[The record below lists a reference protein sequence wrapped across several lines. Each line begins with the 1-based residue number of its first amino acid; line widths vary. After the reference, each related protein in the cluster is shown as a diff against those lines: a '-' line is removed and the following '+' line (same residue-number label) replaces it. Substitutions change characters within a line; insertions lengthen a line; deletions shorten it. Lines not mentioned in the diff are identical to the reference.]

1 MKNELIKISIRN
13 LVEFVLRKGSIDS
26 RMKASVR
33 ALEGIKGH
41 KKIQSSYSEE
51 DRSEVNLKEDI
62 DFEEFTLRV
71 EGRAD
76 GILEENERI
85 IIDEIKTTT
94 KNVMD
99 IDYDFNELHWA
110 QAKVYAYIYS
120 KEKNLDSIIVQ
131 LTYYNIEDFG
141 TKFLRKVYS
150 FNELKEFFYDLIEKY
165 KEWILLEKKWIDFRN
180 DSIDSFNF
188 PFESYRKGQRE
199 LAVRVYKSI
208 TEGKKCFA
216 EAPTGTGKT
225 MSTLF
230 PAVKALGVR
239 KTDKIFYITAK
250 TTTRE
255 IANNSLRIMREKGLN
270 IRSINITAKE
280 KCCKMEEKK
289 CVPEYCPYANGYFD
303 RVNIALKEALNNKED
318 YDLEYI
324 NKLSYEYNIC
334 PFEFSLELSNFCDV
348 VICDYNYIFDPQ
360 ASLKG
365 ILEGKAKGYTILI
378 DEAHNL
384 LDRGRSM
391 YSSKIFKDD
400 FLKLKREFKS
410 KDRGIYN
417 SLDKVNKYLIE
428 KRKVLENLE
437 TKSLVEKEEPSD
449 LYGILRG
456 FLEKVDIYESKSN
469 EENSNLL
476 ELYFNVYEF
485 LNICGYYGEEFIS
498 LYKLDGNNLEL
509 SINCLDPSRILK
521 SIMNKFKSVIIF
533 SATLIPMD
541 YFKELYG
548 EKEGDYS
555 VNLTSPFD
563 YKNKLTIVGRDV
575 STTYSNRKK
584 TLPKIVNYIIECAKS
599 KKGNYLVFFP
609 SYEYMW
615 MVHEEI
621 KKREFD
627 FSLVAQG
634 NHMNEEEKEE
644 FLSLFKEGGEKTHLG
659 LAVLG
664 GHFSEG
670 IDLTLDKL
678 IGVIIIGVGMPK
690 ICLERESIKEY
701 YNSIGKN
708 GFDYAYVYPGI
719 IKVLQA
725 AGRCI
730 RTENDKGVVLLLDDR
745 YFTNKYKNLL
755 PKEWFFNIL
764 VESEE
769 RIKNTCRNFW
779 NEVY

>member
-13 LVEFVLRKGSIDS
+13 LVEFVLRRGSIDS
-26 RMKASVR
+26 RIKASVR

-41 KKIQSSYSEE
+41 KKIQSSYSEK
-51 DRSEVNLKEDI
+51 DRAEVTLKEDI
-62 DFEEFTLRV
+62 DFEDFTLRV

-76 GILEENERI
+76 GILEENEKI

-131 LTYYNIEDFG
+131 LTYYNVEDFG
-141 TKFLRKVYS
+141 TKFLRKEYS
-150 FNELKEFFYDLIEKY
+150 FNELREFFYDLIEKY
-165 KEWILLEKKWIDFRN
+165 KEWILLEKICIDFRN
-180 DSIDSFNF
+180 DSIENFNF

-199 LAVRVYKSI
+199 LAIRVYKAI

-216 EAPTGTGKT
+216 EAPTGIGKT

-230 PAVKALGVR
+230 PAVKALGT
-239 KTDKIFYITAK
+239 KETQKIFYITAK

-255 IANNSLRIMREKGLN
+255 IANNTLRIMREKGLN
-270 IRSINITAKE
+270 LRSVNITAKE

-289 CVPEYCPYANGYFD
+289 CIPEYCPYANGYFD
-303 RVNIALKEALNNKED
+303 RVNIALKEALRHKEE

-324 NKLSYEYNIC
+324 NKLSEEYNIC

-365 ILEGKAKGYTILI
+365 ILEGKAKDYTILI

-410 KDRGIYN
+410 KDKGIYN
-417 SLDKVNKYLIE
+417 SLDRANKYLIE

-456 FLEKVDIYESKSN
+456 FLEKVDIYESKSS

-485 LNICGYYGEEFIS
+485 LNICG
-498 LYKLDGNNLEL
+498 
-509 SINCLDPSRILK
+509 
-521 SIMNKFKSVIIF
+521 
-533 SATLIPMD
+533 
-541 YFKELYG
+541 
-548 EKEGDYS
+548 
-555 VNLTSPFD
+555 
-563 YKNKLTIVGRDV
+563 
-575 STTYSNRKK
+575 
-584 TLPKIVNYIIECAKS
+584 
-599 KKGNYLVFFP
+599 
-609 SYEYMW
+609 
-615 MVHEEI
+615 
-621 KKREFD
+621 
-627 FSLVAQG
+627 
-634 NHMNEEEKEE
+634 
-644 FLSLFKEGGEKTHLG
+644 
-659 LAVLG
+659 
-664 GHFSEG
+664 
-670 IDLTLDKL
+670 
-678 IGVIIIGVGMPK
+678 
-690 ICLERESIKEY
+690 
-701 YNSIGKN
+701 
-708 GFDYAYVYPGI
+708 
-719 IKVLQA
+719 
-725 AGRCI
+725 
-730 RTENDKGVVLLLDDR
+730 
-745 YFTNKYKNLL
+745 
-755 PKEWFFNIL
+755 
-764 VESEE
+764 
-769 RIKNTCRNFW
+769 
-779 NEVY
+779 

>member
-1 MKNELIKISIRN
+1 MKDELIKISIRN
-13 LVEFVLRKGSIDS
+13 LVEFVLRRGSIDS
-26 RMKASVR
+26 RIKASVR

-41 KKIQSSYSEE
+41 KKIQSSYSEK
-51 DRSEVNLKEDI
+51 DRAEVTLKEDI
-62 DFEEFTLRV
+62 DFEDFTLRV

-76 GILEENERI
+76 GILEENEKI

-120 KEKNLDSIIVQ
+120 KEKDLESIIVQ
-131 LTYYNIEDFG
+131 LTYYNVEDFG
-141 TKFLRKVYS
+141 TKFLRQEYS

-180 DSIDSFNF
+180 DSIENFNF
-188 PFESYRKGQRE
+188 PFEVYRKGQRE
-199 LAVRVYKSI
+199 LAMRVYKAI
-208 TEGKKCFA
+208 AEGKKCFA

-230 PAVKALGVR
+230 PAVKALGA
-239 KTDKIFYITAK
+239 KETNKIFYITAK

-255 IANNSLRIMREKGLN
+255 IANNTLRIMREKGLSL
-270 IRSINITAKE
+270 RSVNITAKE

-289 CVPEYCPYANGYFD
+289 CIPEYCPYANGYFD
-303 RVNIALKEALNNKED
+303 RVNIALKEALKHKEE

-324 NKLSYEYNIC
+324 NKLSEEYNIC

-365 ILEGKAKGYTILI
+365 LLEGKAKDYTILI

-410 KDRGIYN
+410 KDKGIYN
-417 SLDKVNKYLIE
+417 SLDRANKYLIE

-449 LYGILRG
+449 LYGILRS
-456 FLEKVDIYESKSN
+456 FLEKVDIYESKSS
-469 EENSNLL
+469 EENSSLL

-485 LNICGYYGEEFIS
+485 LNICGYYGEDFTT

-521 SIMNKFKSVIIF
+521 SIMNRFKSVIIF
-533 SATLIPMD
+533 SATLLPME

-548 EKEGDYS
+548 AQEGDYS

-563 YKNKLTIVGRDV
+563 YKNKLTVVGKDV
-575 STTYSNRKK
+575 STTYSNRKR

-599 KKGNYLVFFP
+599 KRGNYLVFFP

-621 KKREFD
+621 KKREVD

-634 NHMNEEEKEE
+634 EHMKEEEKEE
-644 FLSLFKEGGEKTHLG
+644 FLALFKEGGEKTHLG

-730 RTENDKGVVLLLDDR
+730 RTERDKGVVLLLDDR
-745 YFTNKYKNLL
+745 YFTNKYKSLL
-755 PKEWFFNIL
+755 PREWFLNIL
-764 VESEE
+764 VESEKG
-769 RIKNTCRNFW
+769 IKKTCEHFW
-779 NEVY
+779 KDA

>member
-13 LVEFVLRKGSIDS
+13 LVEFVLRRGSIDS
-26 RMKASVR
+26 RIKASVR

-41 KKIQSSYSEE
+41 KKIQSSYSEK
-51 DRSEVNLKEDI
+51 DRAEVTLKEDI
-62 DFEEFTLRV
+62 DFEDFTLRV

-76 GILEENERI
+76 GILEENKKI

-120 KEKNLDSIIVQ
+120 KEKDLDSIIVQ
-131 LTYYNIEDFG
+131 LTYYNVEDFG
-141 TKFLRKVYS
+141 TKFLRKEYS
-150 FNELKEFFYDLIEKY
+150 FNELREFFYDLIEKY
-165 KEWILLEKKWIDFRN
+165 KEWILLEKIWIDFRN
-180 DSIDSFNF
+180 DSIESFNF

-199 LAVRVYKSI
+199 LAIRVYKSI

-216 EAPTGTGKT
+216 EAPTGIGKT

-230 PAVKALGVR
+230 PAVKALGT
-239 KTDKIFYITAK
+239 KETQKIFYITAK

-255 IANNSLRIMREKGLN
+255 IANNTLRIMREKGLN
-270 IRSINITAKE
+270 LRSVNITAKE

-289 CVPEYCPYANGYFD
+289 CIPEYCPYANGYFD
-303 RVNIALKEALNNKED
+303 RVNIVLKEALRHKEE

-324 NKLSYEYNIC
+324 NKLSEEYNIC

-365 ILEGKAKGYTILI
+365 ILEGKAKDYTILI

-410 KDRGIYN
+410 KDKGIYN
-417 SLDKVNKYLIE
+417 SLDRANKYLIE

-456 FLEKVDIYESKSN
+456 FLEKVDIYESKSS

-476 ELYFNVYEF
+476 ELYFKVYEF
-485 LNICGYYGEEFIS
+485 LNICGYYGEDFTT
-498 LYKLDGNNLEL
+498 LYKSDGNNLEL
-509 SINCLDPSRILK
+509 LINCLDPSRILK
-521 SIMNKFKSVIIF
+521 SIMNRFKSVIIF
-533 SATLIPMD
+533 SATLLPME

-548 EKEGDYS
+548 AQEGDYS

-563 YKNKLTIVGRDV
+563 YKNKLTIVGKDV
-575 STTYSNRKK
+575 STTYSNRKR
-584 TLPKIVNYIIECAKS
+584 TLPKIVNYIIECVKS
-599 KKGNYLVFFP
+599 KRGNYLVFFP

-621 KKREFD
+621 KKREVD

-634 NHMNEEEKEE
+634 DHMKEEEKEE

-730 RTENDKGVVLLLDDR
+730 RTEKDKGVVLLLDDR
-745 YFTNKYKNLL
+745 YFTNKYKSLL
-755 PKEWFFNIL
+755 PREWFFNIL

-769 RIKNTCRNFW
+769 GIKNTCENFW
-779 NEVY
+779 KEV

>member
-13 LVEFVLRKGSIDS
+13 LVEFVLRRGSIDS
-26 RMKASVR
+26 RIKASVR

-41 KKIQSSYSEE
+41 KKIQSSYSEK
-51 DRSEVNLKEDI
+51 DRAEVTLKEDI
-62 DFEEFTLRV
+62 DFEDFTLRV

-76 GILEENERI
+76 GILEENEKT

-131 LTYYNIEDFG
+131 LTYYNVEDFG
-141 TKFLRKVYS
+141 TKFLRKEYS
-150 FNELKEFFYDLIEKY
+150 FDELREFFYDLIEKY

-180 DSIDSFNF
+180 DSIESFNF
-188 PFESYRKGQRE
+188 PFKSYRKGQRE
-199 LAVRVYKSI
+199 LAIRVYKAI
-208 TEGKKCFA
+208 TDGKKCFA
-216 EAPTGTGKT
+216 EAPTGIGKT

-230 PAVKALGVR
+230 PAVKALGA
-239 KTDKIFYITAK
+239 KETQKIFYITAK

-255 IANNSLRIMREKGLN
+255 IANNTLRIMREKGLN
-270 IRSINITAKE
+270 LRSVNITAKE

-289 CVPEYCPYANGYFD
+289 CIPEYCPYANGYFD
-303 RVNIALKEALNNKED
+303 RVNIALKEALRHKEE

-324 NKLSYEYNIC
+324 NKLSEEYNIC

-365 ILEGKAKGYTILI
+365 ILEGKAKDYTILI

-410 KDRGIYN
+410 KDKGIYN
-417 SLDKVNKYLIE
+417 SLDRANKYLIE

-456 FLEKVDIYESKSN
+456 FLEKVDIYESKSS

-485 LNICGYYGEEFIS
+485 LNICGYYGEDFTT

-509 SINCLDPSRILK
+509 LINCLDPSRILK
-521 SIMNKFKSVIIF
+521 SIMNRFKSVIIF
-533 SATLIPMD
+533 SATLLPME

-548 EKEGDYS
+548 AQEGDYS

-563 YKNKLTIVGRDV
+563 YKNKLTIVGKDV
-575 STTYSNRKK
+575 STTYSNRKR
-584 TLPKIVNYIIECAKS
+584 TLPKIVNYIIECVKS
-599 KKGNYLVFFP
+599 KRGNYLVFFP

-621 KKREFD
+621 KKE
-627 FSLVAQG
+627 
-634 NHMNEEEKEE
+634 
-644 FLSLFKEGGEKTHLG
+644 
-659 LAVLG
+659 
-664 GHFSEG
+664 
-670 IDLTLDKL
+670 KL
-678 IGVIIIGVGMPK
+678 I
-690 ICLERESIKEY
+690 
-701 YNSIGKN
+701 
-708 GFDYAYVYPGI
+708 
-719 IKVLQA
+719 
-725 AGRCI
+725 
-730 RTENDKGVVLLLDDR
+730 
-745 YFTNKYKNLL
+745 
-755 PKEWFFNIL
+755 L
-764 VESEE
+764 V
-769 RIKNTCRNFW
+769 
-779 NEVY
+779 

>member
-13 LVEFVLRKGSIDS
+13 LVEFVLRRGSIDS
-26 RMKASVR
+26 RIKASVR

-41 KKIQSSYSEE
+41 KKIQSSYSEK
-51 DRSEVNLKEDI
+51 DRAEVTLKEDI
-62 DFEEFTLRV
+62 DFEDFTLRV

-76 GILEENERI
+76 GILEENKKI

-131 LTYYNIEDFG
+131 LTYYNVEDFG
-141 TKFLRKVYS
+141 TKFLRKEYS
-150 FNELKEFFYDLIEKY
+150 FHELREFFYDLIEKY

-180 DSIDSFNF
+180 DSIESFNF
-188 PFESYRKGQRE
+188 PFKSYRKGQRE
-199 LAVRVYKSI
+199 LAIRVYKAI

-225 MSTLF
+225 MSILF
-230 PAVKALGVR
+230 PAVKALGA
-239 KTDKIFYITAK
+239 KETNKIFYITAK

-255 IANNSLRIMREKGLN
+255 IANNTLRIMREKGLN
-270 IRSINITAKE
+270 LRSVNITAKE

-289 CVPEYCPYANGYFD
+289 CIPEYCPYANGYFD
-303 RVNIALKEALNNKED
+303 RVNIALKEALKHKEE

-324 NKLSYEYNIC
+324 NKLSEEYNIC

-365 ILEGKAKGYTILI
+365 ILEGKAKDYTILI
-378 DEAHNL
+378 DESHNL

-410 KDRGIYN
+410 KDKGIYN
-417 SLDKVNKYLIE
+417 SLDRANKYLIE

-456 FLEKVDIYESKSN
+456 FLEKVDIYESKSS

-485 LNICGYYGEEFIS
+485 LNICSYYGEDFTT
-498 LYKLDGNNLEL
+498 LYKSDGNNLEL

-521 SIMNKFKSVIIF
+521 SIMNRFKSVIIF
-533 SATLIPMD
+533 SATLLPME

-548 EKEGDYS
+548 AQEGDYS

-563 YKNKLTIVGRDV
+563 YKNKLTIVGKDV
-575 STTYSNRKK
+575 STTYSNRKR
-584 TLPKIVNYIIECAKS
+584 TLPKIVNYIIECVKS
-599 KKGNYLVFFP
+599 KRGNYLVFFP

-621 KKREFD
+621 KKREVD

-634 NHMNEEEKEE
+634 DHMNEEEKEE

-690 ICLERESIKEY
+690 NLLRER
-701 YNSIGKN
+701 
-708 GFDYAYVYPGI
+708 
-719 IKVLQA
+719 
-725 AGRCI
+725 
-730 RTENDKGVVLLLDDR
+730 
-745 YFTNKYKNLL
+745 KYKR
-755 PKEWFFNIL
+755 IL
-764 VESEE
+764 
-769 RIKNTCRNFW
+769 
-779 NEVY
+779 

>member
-1 MKNELIKISIRN
+1 MKDELIKISIRN
-13 LVEFVLRKGSIDS
+13 LVEFVLRRGSIDS
-26 RMKASVR
+26 RIKASVR

-41 KKIQSSYSEE
+41 KKIQSSYSEK
-51 DRSEVNLKEDI
+51 DRAEVTLKEDI
-62 DFEEFTLRV
+62 DFEDFTLRV

-76 GILEENERI
+76 GILEENEKI

-120 KEKNLDSIIVQ
+120 KEKDLDSIIVQ
-131 LTYYNIEDFG
+131 LTYYNVEDFG
-141 TKFLRKVYS
+141 TKFLRKEYS

-180 DSIDSFNF
+180 DSIENFNF
-188 PFESYRKGQRE
+188 PFEVYRKGQRE
-199 LAVRVYKSI
+199 LAIRVYKAI
-208 TEGKKCFA
+208 AEGKKCFA

-230 PAVKALGVR
+230 PAVKALGA
-239 KTDKIFYITAK
+239 KETNKIFYITAK

-255 IANNSLRIMREKGLN
+255 IANNTLRIMREKGLS
-270 IRSINITAKE
+270 IRSVNITAKD

-289 CVPEYCPYANGYFD
+289 CIPEYCPYANGYFD
-303 RVNIALKEALNNKED
+303 RVNMALKEALKHKEE

-324 NKLSYEYNIC
+324 NKLSDEYNIC
-334 PFEFSLELSNFCDV
+334 PFEFFLELSNFCDV

-365 ILEGKAKGYTILI
+365 ILEGKVKDYTILI

-410 KDRGIYN
+410 KDKGIYN
-417 SLDKVNKYLIE
+417 SLDRANKYLIE

-449 LYGILRG
+449 LYGILRS
-456 FLEKVDIYESKSN
+456 FLEKVDIYESKSS
-469 EENSNLL
+469 EENSSLL

-485 LNICGYYGEEFIS
+485 LNICGYYGEDFTT

-521 SIMNKFKSVIIF
+521 SIMNRFKSVIIF
-533 SATLIPMD
+533 SATLLPME

-548 EKEGDYS
+548 AQEGDYY

-563 YKNKLTIVGRDV
+563 YKNKLTIVGKDV
-575 STTYSNRKK
+575 STTYSNRKR

-599 KKGNYLVFFP
+599 RRGNYLVFFP

-621 KKREFD
+621 KKREVD

-634 NHMNEEEKEE
+634 DHMKEEEKEE

-730 RTENDKGVVLLLDDR
+730 RTERDKGVVLLLDDR
-745 YFTNKYKNLL
+745 YFTNKYKSLL
-755 PKEWFFNIL
+755 PREWFLNIL
-764 VESEE
+764 SESEE
-769 RIKNTCRNFW
+769 GIKKTCEHFW
-779 NEVY
+779 KDA

>member
-1 MKNELIKISIRN
+1 MKDELIKISIRN
-13 LVEFVLRKGSIDS
+13 LVEFVLRRGSIDS
-26 RMKASVR
+26 RIKASVR

-41 KKIQSSYSEE
+41 KKIQSSYSEK
-51 DRSEVNLKEDI
+51 DRAEVTLKEDI
-62 DFEEFTLRV
+62 DFEDFTLRV

-76 GILEENERI
+76 GILEENEKI
-85 IIDEIKTTT
+85 IIDEIKTTK

-120 KEKNLDSIIVQ
+120 KEKDLDSIIVQ
-131 LTYYNIEDFG
+131 LTYYNVEDFG
-141 TKFLRKVYS
+141 TKFLRQEYS

-165 KEWILLEKKWIDFRN
+165 KEWILLEKRWIDFRN
-180 DSIDSFNF
+180 DSIENFNF

-199 LAVRVYKSI
+199 LAIRVYKAI
-208 TEGKKCFA
+208 AEGKKCFA

-230 PAVKALGVR
+230 PAVKALGA
-239 KTDKIFYITAK
+239 KETNKIFYITAK

-255 IANNSLRIMREKGLN
+255 IANNTLRIMREKGLN
-270 IRSINITAKE
+270 IRSVNITAKD

-289 CVPEYCPYANGYFD
+289 CIPEYCPYSNGYFD
-303 RVNIALKEALNNKED
+303 RVNMALKEALKHKEE

-324 NKLSYEYNIC
+324 NKLSDEYNIC

-365 ILEGKAKGYTILI
+365 ILEGKAKDYTILI

-410 KDRGIYN
+410 KDKGIYN
-417 SLDKVNKYLIE
+417 SLDRANKYLIE

-456 FLEKVDIYESKSN
+456 FLEKVDIYESKSS

-485 LNICGYYGEEFIS
+485 LNICSYYGEDFTT

-521 SIMNKFKSVIIF
+521 SIMNRFKSVIIF
-533 SATLIPMD
+533 SATLLPME

-548 EKEGDYS
+548 AQEGDYS

-563 YKNKLTIVGRDV
+563 YKNKLTIVGKDV
-575 STTYSNRKK
+575 LTTYSNRKR
-584 TLPKIVNYIIECAKS
+584 TLPKIVNYIIECVKS
-599 KKGNYLVFFP
+599 KRGNYLVFFP

-621 KKREFD
+621 KKREVD

-634 NHMNEEEKEE
+634 DHMKEEEKEE

-730 RTENDKGVVLLLDDR
+730 RTEKDKGVILLLDDR
-745 YFTNKYKNLL
+745 YFTNKYKSLL
-755 PKEWFFNIL
+755 PREWFLNIL

-769 RIKNTCRNFW
+769 GIKNTCENFW
-779 NEVY
+779 KEV

>member
-13 LVEFVLRKGSIDS
+13 LVEFVLRRGSIDS
-26 RMKASVR
+26 RIKASVR

-41 KKIQSSYSEE
+41 KKIQSSYSEK
-51 DRSEVNLKEDI
+51 DRAEVTLKEDI
-62 DFEEFTLRV
+62 DFEDFTLRV

-76 GILEENERI
+76 GILEENEKI

-131 LTYYNIEDFG
+131 LTYYNVEDFG
-141 TKFLRKVYS
+141 TKFLRKEYS
-150 FNELKEFFYDLIEKY
+150 FHELREFFYDLIEKY
-165 KEWILLEKKWIDFRN
+165 KEWILLEKRWIDFRN
-180 DSIDSFNF
+180 DSIENFNF
-188 PFESYRKGQRE
+188 PFKSYRKGQRE
-199 LAVRVYKSI
+199 LAIRVYKSI

-216 EAPTGTGKT
+216 EAPTGIGKT

-230 PAVKALGVR
+230 PAVKALGA
-239 KTDKIFYITAK
+239 KETQKIFYITAK

-255 IANNSLRIMREKGLN
+255 IANNTLRIMREKGLN
-270 IRSINITAKE
+270 LRSVNITAKE

-289 CVPEYCPYANGYFD
+289 CIPEYCPYANGYFD
-303 RVNIALKEALNNKED
+303 RVNIALKEALRHKEE

-324 NKLSYEYNIC
+324 NKLSKEYNIC

-365 ILEGKAKGYTILI
+365 ILEGKAKDYTILI

-410 KDRGIYN
+410 KDKGIYN
-417 SLDKVNKYLIE
+417 SLDRANKYLIE

-456 FLEKVDIYESKSN
+456 FLEKVDIYESKSS

-485 LNICGYYGEEFIS
+485 LNICGYYGEDFTT

-521 SIMNKFKSVIIF
+521 SIMNRFKSVIIF
-533 SATLIPMD
+533 SATLLPME

-548 EKEGDYS
+548 AQEGDYS

-563 YKNKLTIVGRDV
+563 YKNKLTIVGKDV
-575 STTYSNRKK
+575 STTYSNRKR
-584 TLPKIVNYIIECAKS
+584 TLPKIVNYIYYIFIS
-599 KKGNYLVFFP
+599 
-609 SYEYMW
+609 
-615 MVHEEI
+615 I
-621 KKREFD
+621 
-627 FSLVAQG
+627 
-634 NHMNEEEKEE
+634 
-644 FLSLFKEGGEKTHLG
+644 
-659 LAVLG
+659 
-664 GHFSEG
+664 
-670 IDLTLDKL
+670 
-678 IGVIIIGVGMPK
+678 PK
-690 ICLERESIKEY
+690 
-701 YNSIGKN
+701 
-708 GFDYAYVYPGI
+708 
-719 IKVLQA
+719 
-725 AGRCI
+725 
-730 RTENDKGVVLLLDDR
+730 
-745 YFTNKYKNLL
+745 
-755 PKEWFFNIL
+755 
-764 VESEE
+764 
-769 RIKNTCRNFW
+769 
-779 NEVY
+779 

>member
-1 MKNELIKISIRN
+1 MKDELIKISIRN
-13 LVEFVLRKGSIDS
+13 LVEFVLRRGSIDS
-26 RMKASVR
+26 RIKASVR

-41 KKIQSSYSEE
+41 KKIQSSYSEK
-51 DRSEVNLKEDI
+51 DRAEVTLKEDI
-62 DFEEFTLRV
+62 DFEDFTLRV

-76 GILEENERI
+76 GILEENEKI

-120 KEKNLDSIIVQ
+120 KEKDLDSIIVQ
-131 LTYYNIEDFG
+131 LTYYNVEDFG
-141 TKFLRKVYS
+141 TKFLRQEYS
-150 FNELKEFFYDLIEKY
+150 FNELKEFFYELIEKY

-180 DSIDSFNF
+180 DSIENFNF

-199 LAVRVYKSI
+199 LAIRVYKAI
-208 TEGKKCFA
+208 AEGKKCFA

-230 PAVKALGVR
+230 PAVKALGA
-239 KTDKIFYITAK
+239 KETNKIFYITAK

-255 IANNSLRIMREKGLN
+255 IANNTLRIMREKGLN
-270 IRSINITAKE
+270 LRSVNITAKE

-289 CVPEYCPYANGYFD
+289 CIPEYCPYANGYFD
-303 RVNIALKEALNNKED
+303 RVNIALKEALKHKEE

-324 NKLSYEYNIC
+324 NKLSEEYNIC

-365 ILEGKAKGYTILI
+365 ILEGKAKDYTILI

-400 FLKLKREFKS
+400 FLKLKRDFKS
-410 KDRGIYN
+410 KDKGIYN
-417 SLDKVNKYLIE
+417 SLDRANKYLIE

-449 LYGILRG
+449 LYGILRS
-456 FLEKVDIYESKSN
+456 FLEKVDIYESKSS
-469 EENSNLL
+469 EENSSLL

-485 LNICGYYGEEFIS
+485 LNICSYYGEDFTT
-498 LYKLDGNNLEL
+498 LYKSDGNNLEL

-521 SIMNKFKSVIIF
+521 SIMNRFKSVIIF
-533 SATLIPMD
+533 SATLLPME

-548 EKEGDYS
+548 AQEGDYS

-563 YKNKLTIVGRDV
+563 YKNKLTIVGKDV
-575 STTYSNRKK
+575 LTTYSNRKR
-584 TLPKIVNYIIECAKS
+584 TLPKIVNYIIECVKS
-599 KKGNYLVFFP
+599 KRGNYLVFFP

-621 KKREFD
+621 KKREVD

-634 NHMNEEEKEE
+634 DHMKEEEKEE

-730 RTENDKGVVLLLDDR
+730 RTEKDKGVILLLDDR
-745 YFTNKYKNLL
+745 YFTNKYKSLL
-755 PKEWFFNIL
+755 PREWFLNIL

-769 RIKNTCRNFW
+769 GIKNTCENFW
-779 NEVY
+779 KEV

>member
-1 MKNELIKISIRN
+1 MKDELIKISIRN
-13 LVEFVLRKGSIDS
+13 LVEFVLRRGSIDS
-26 RMKASVR
+26 RIKASVR

-41 KKIQSSYSEE
+41 KKIQSSYSEK
-51 DRSEVNLKEDI
+51 DRAEVTLKEDI
-62 DFEEFTLRV
+62 DFKDFTLRV

-76 GILEENERI
+76 GILEENEKI

-120 KEKNLDSIIVQ
+120 KEKDLESIIVQ
-131 LTYYNIEDFG
+131 LTYYNVEDFG
-141 TKFLRKVYS
+141 TKFLRQEYS

-180 DSIDSFNF
+180 DSIENFNF

-199 LAVRVYKSI
+199 LAIRVYKAI
-208 TEGKKCFA
+208 AEGKKCFA

-230 PAVKALGVR
+230 PAVKALGA
-239 KTDKIFYITAK
+239 KETNKIFYITAK

-255 IANNSLRIMREKGLN
+255 IANNTLRIMREKGLS
-270 IRSINITAKE
+270 IRSVNITAKD

-289 CVPEYCPYANGYFD
+289 CIPEYCPYANGYFD
-303 RVNIALKEALNNKED
+303 RVNMALKEALKHKEE

-324 NKLSYEYNIC
+324 NKLSDEYNIC

-365 ILEGKAKGYTILI
+365 ILEGKAKDYTILI

-410 KDRGIYN
+410 KDKGIYN
-417 SLDKVNKYLIE
+417 SLDRANKYLIE

-449 LYGILRG
+449 LYGILRS
-456 FLEKVDIYESKSN
+456 FLEKVDIYESKSS
-469 EENSNLL
+469 EENSSLL

-485 LNICGYYGEEFIS
+485 LNICGYYGEDFTT

-509 SINCLDPSRILK
+509 SLNCLDPSRILK
-521 SIMNKFKSVIIF
+521 SIMNRFKSVIIF
-533 SATLIPMD
+533 SATLLPME

-548 EKEGDYS
+548 AQEGDYS

-563 YKNKLTIVGRDV
+563 YKNKLTIVGKDV
-575 STTYSNRKK
+575 STTYSNRKR

-599 KKGNYLVFFP
+599 KRGNYLVFFP

-621 KKREFD
+621 KKREVD

-634 NHMNEEEKEE
+634 DHMKEEEKEE

-730 RTENDKGVVLLLDDR
+730 RTERDKGVVLLLDDR
-745 YFTNKYKNLL
+745 YFTNKYKSLL
-755 PKEWFFNIL
+755 PREWFLNIL
-764 VESEE
+764 VESEKG
-769 RIKNTCRNFW
+769 IKKTCEHFW
-779 NEVY
+779 KDA

>member
-1 MKNELIKISIRN
+1 MKYELIKISIRN
-13 LVEFVLRKGSIDS
+13 LVEFVLRRGSIDS
-26 RMKASVR
+26 RIKASVR

-41 KKIQSSYSEE
+41 KKIQSSYSEK
-51 DRSEVNLKEDI
+51 DRAEVTLKEDI
-62 DFEEFTLRV
+62 DFEDFTLRV

-76 GILEENERI
+76 GILEENEKI

-120 KEKNLDSIIVQ
+120 KEKDLDSIIVQ
-131 LTYYNIEDFG
+131 LTYYNVEDFG
-141 TKFLRKVYS
+141 TKFLRQEYS

-180 DSIDSFNF
+180 DSIENFNF

-199 LAVRVYKSI
+199 LAIRVYKAI
-208 TEGKKCFA
+208 AEGKKCFA

-230 PAVKALGVR
+230 PAVKALGA
-239 KTDKIFYITAK
+239 KETNKIFYITAK

-255 IANNSLRIMREKGLN
+255 IANNTLSIMREKGLN
-270 IRSINITAKE
+270 IRSVNITAKD

-289 CVPEYCPYANGYFD
+289 CIPEYCPYANGYFD
-303 RVNIALKEALNNKED
+303 RVNMALKEALKHKEE

-324 NKLSYEYNIC
+324 NKLSDEYNIC

-365 ILEGKAKGYTILI
+365 ILEGKAKDYTILI

-384 LDRGRSM
+384 LDRGRNM

-410 KDRGIYN
+410 KDKGIYN
-417 SLDKVNKYLIE
+417 SLDRANKYLIE

-449 LYGILRG
+449 LYGILRS
-456 FLEKVDIYESKSN
+456 FLEKVDIYESKSS
-469 EENSNLL
+469 EENSSLL

-485 LNICGYYGEEFIS
+485 LNICGYYGEDFTT

-521 SIMNKFKSVIIF
+521 SIMNRFKSVIIF
-533 SATLIPMD
+533 SATLLPME

-548 EKEGDYS
+548 AQEGDYS

-563 YKNKLTIVGRDV
+563 YKNKLTIVGKDV
-575 STTYSNRKK
+575 STTYSNRKR

-599 KKGNYLVFFP
+599 KIGNYLVFFP

-621 KKREFD
+621 KKREVD

-634 NHMNEEEKEE
+634 DHMKEEEKEE
-644 FLSLFKEGGEKTHLG
+644 FLALFKEGGEKTHLG

-730 RTENDKGVVLLLDDR
+730 RTEKDKGVVLLLDDR
-745 YFTNKYKNLL
+745 YFTNKYKSLL
-755 PKEWFFNIL
+755 PREWFLNIL

-769 RIKNTCRNFW
+769 GIKKTCEHFW
-779 NEVY
+779 KDA

>member
-13 LVEFVLRKGSIDS
+13 LVEFVLRRGSIDS
-26 RMKASVR
+26 RIKASVR

-41 KKIQSSYSEE
+41 KKIQSSYSEK
-51 DRSEVNLKEDI
+51 DRAEVTLKEDI
-62 DFEEFTLRV
+62 DFEDFTLRV

-76 GILEENERI
+76 GILEENKKI

-131 LTYYNIEDFG
+131 LTYYNVEDFG
-141 TKFLRKVYS
+141 TKFLRKEYS
-150 FNELKEFFYDLIEKY
+150 FHELREFFYDLIEKY
-165 KEWILLEKKWIDFRN
+165 KEWILLEKIWIDFRN
-180 DSIDSFNF
+180 DSIESFNF

-199 LAVRVYKSI
+199 LAIRVYKAI

-216 EAPTGTGKT
+216 EAPTGIGKT

-230 PAVKALGVR
+230 PAVKALGA
-239 KTDKIFYITAK
+239 KETQKIFYITAK

-255 IANNSLRIMREKGLN
+255 IANNTLRIMREKGLN
-270 IRSINITAKE
+270 LRSVNITAKE

-289 CVPEYCPYANGYFD
+289 CIPEYCPYANGYFD
-303 RVNIALKEALNNKED
+303 RVNIALKEALKHKEE

-324 NKLSYEYNIC
+324 NKLSEEYNIC

-365 ILEGKAKGYTILI
+365 ILEGKAKDYTILI

-410 KDRGIYN
+410 KDKGIYN
-417 SLDKVNKYLIE
+417 SLDRANKYLIE

-456 FLEKVDIYESKSN
+456 FLEKVDIYESKSS

-485 LNICGYYGEEFIS
+485 LNICGYYGEDFTT

-521 SIMNKFKSVIIF
+521 SIMNRFKSVIIF
-533 SATLIPMD
+533 SATLLPME

-548 EKEGDYS
+548 AQEGDYS

-563 YKNKLTIVGRDV
+563 YKNKLTIVGKDV
-575 STTYSNRKK
+575 STTYSNRKR
-584 TLPKIVNYIIECAKS
+584 TLPKIVNYIIECVKS
-599 KKGNYLVFFP
+599 KRGN
-609 SYEYMW
+609 
-615 MVHEEI
+615 
-621 KKREFD
+621 
-627 FSLVAQG
+627 
-634 NHMNEEEKEE
+634 
-644 FLSLFKEGGEKTHLG
+644 
-659 LAVLG
+659 
-664 GHFSEG
+664 
-670 IDLTLDKL
+670 
-678 IGVIIIGVGMPK
+678 
-690 ICLERESIKEY
+690 
-701 YNSIGKN
+701 
-708 GFDYAYVYPGI
+708 
-719 IKVLQA
+719 
-725 AGRCI
+725 
-730 RTENDKGVVLLLDDR
+730 
-745 YFTNKYKNLL
+745 
-755 PKEWFFNIL
+755 
-764 VESEE
+764 
-769 RIKNTCRNFW
+769 
-779 NEVY
+779 

>member
-1 MKNELIKISIRN
+1 MKDELIKISIRN
-13 LVEFVLRKGSIDS
+13 LVEFVLRRGSIDS
-26 RMKASVR
+26 RIKASVR

-41 KKIQSSYSEE
+41 KKIQSSYSEN
-51 DRSEVNLKEDI
+51 DKAEVTLKEDI
-62 DFEEFTLRV
+62 YFEGVTLRV

-76 GILEENERI
+76 GILEENEKI

-131 LTYYNIEDFG
+131 LTYYNVEDFG
-141 TKFLRKVYS
+141 TKFLRKEYS
-150 FNELKEFFYDLIEKY
+150 FDELREFFYDLIEKY

-180 DSIDSFNF
+180 DSIENFNF

-199 LAVRVYKSI
+199 LAIRVYKAI

-216 EAPTGTGKT
+216 EAPTGIGKT

-230 PAVKALGVR
+230 PAVKALGAK
-239 KTDKIFYITAK
+239 KTHKIFYITAK

-270 IRSINITAKE
+270 LRSVNITAKE

-289 CVPEYCPYANGYFD
+289 CIPEYCPYANGYFD
-303 RVNIALKEALNNKED
+303 RVNIALNEALNHKEE

-324 NKLSYEYNIC
+324 NKLSDEYNIC

-348 VICDYNYIFDPQ
+348 IICDYNYIFDPQ

-365 ILEGKAKGYTILI
+365 ILEGKAKDYTILI

-410 KDRGIYN
+410 KDKGIYN
-417 SLDKVNKYLIE
+417 FLDKVNKYLIE
-428 KRKVLENLE
+428 KRKILENLE

-485 LNICGYYGEEFIS
+485 LNICGYYGEEFTT

-521 SIMNKFKSVIIF
+521 SIMNRFKSVIIF
-533 SATLIPMD
+533 SATLLPME

-548 EKEGDYS
+548 AQEGDYS
-555 VNLTSPFD
+555 INLTSPFD
-563 YKNKLTIVGRDV
+563 YKNKLTIVGNDV
-575 STTYSNRKK
+575 STTYTNRKR
-584 TLPKIVNYIIECAKS
+584 TLPKIVNYIIEFAKS
-599 KKGNYLVFFP
+599 KRGNYLVFFP

-621 KKREFD
+621 KKREVD

-634 NHMNEEEKEE
+634 DHMKEEEKEE

-701 YNSIGKN
+701 YNSRGKN

-730 RTENDKGVVLLLDDR
+730 RTEKDKGIVLLLDDR

-755 PKEWFFNIL
+755 PREWFLNIL

-769 RIKNTCRNFW
+769 GIKNTCENFW
-779 NEVY
+779 KEV

>member
-13 LVEFVLRKGSIDS
+13 LVEFVLRRGSIDS
-26 RMKASVR
+26 RIKASVR

-41 KKIQSSYSEE
+41 KKIQSSYSEK
-51 DRSEVNLKEDI
+51 DRAEVTLKEDI
-62 DFEEFTLRV
+62 DFEDFTLRV

-76 GILEENERI
+76 GILEENEKT

-131 LTYYNIEDFG
+131 LTYYNVEDFG
-141 TKFLRKVYS
+141 TKFLRKEYS
-150 FNELKEFFYDLIEKY
+150 FHELREFFYDLIEKY

-180 DSIDSFNF
+180 DSIESFNF
-188 PFESYRKGQRE
+188 PFKSYRKGQRE
-199 LAVRVYKSI
+199 LAIRVYKAI

-216 EAPTGTGKT
+216 EAPTGIGKT

-230 PAVKALGVR
+230 PAVKALGA
-239 KTDKIFYITAK
+239 KETQKIFYITAK

-255 IANNSLRIMREKGLN
+255 IANNTLRIMREKGLN
-270 IRSINITAKE
+270 LRSVNITAKE

-289 CVPEYCPYANGYFD
+289 CILEYCPYANGYFD
-303 RVNIALKEALNNKED
+303 RVNIALKEALKHKEE

-324 NKLSYEYNIC
+324 NKLSEEYNIC

-365 ILEGKAKGYTILI
+365 ILEVKSKDYTILI

-410 KDRGIYN
+410 KDKGIYN
-417 SLDKVNKYLIE
+417 SLDKANKYLIE

-456 FLEKVDIYESKSN
+456 FLEKVDIYQSKFN
-469 EENSNLL
+469 EDNSNLL

-485 LNICGYYGEEFIS
+485 LNICGYYGEDFTT
-498 LYKLDGNNLEL
+498 LYKSDGNNLEL
-509 SINCLDPSRILK
+509 LINCLDPSRILK
-521 SIMNKFKSVIIF
+521 SIMNRFKSVIIF
-533 SATLIPMD
+533 SATLLPME

-548 EKEGDYS
+548 AQEGDYS

-563 YKNKLTIVGRDV
+563 YKNKLTIVGKDV
-575 STTYSNRKK
+575 STTYSNRKR
-584 TLPKIVNYIIECAKS
+584 TLPKIVNYIIECVKS
-599 KKGNYLVFFP
+599 KRGNYLVFFP

-621 KKREFD
+621 KKREVD

-634 NHMNEEEKEE
+634 DHMKEEEKEE

-730 RTENDKGVVLLLDDR
+730 RTEKDKGIVLLLDDR

-755 PKEWFFNIL
+755 PREWFLNIL

-769 RIKNTCRNFW
+769 GIKNTCENFW
-779 NEVY
+779 KEV

>member
-1 MKNELIKISIRN
+1 MKDELIKISIRN
-13 LVEFVLRKGSIDS
+13 LVEFVLRRGSIDS
-26 RMKASVR
+26 RIKASVR

-41 KKIQSSYSEE
+41 KKIQSSYSEK
-51 DRSEVNLKEDI
+51 DRAEVTLKEDI
-62 DFEEFTLRV
+62 DFEDFTLRV

-76 GILEENERI
+76 GILEENEKI

-120 KEKNLDSIIVQ
+120 EEKDLESIIVQ
-131 LTYYNIEDFG
+131 LTYYNVEDFG
-141 TKFLRKVYS
+141 TKFLRQEYS

-180 DSIDSFNF
+180 DSIESFNF
-188 PFESYRKGQRE
+188 PFEVYRKGQRE
-199 LAVRVYKSI
+199 LAIRVYKAI
-208 TEGKKCFA
+208 AEGKKCFA

-230 PAVKALGVR
+230 PAVKALGA
-239 KTDKIFYITAK
+239 KETNKIFYITAK

-255 IANNSLRIMREKGLN
+255 IANNTLRIMREKGLN
-270 IRSINITAKE
+270 IRSVNITAKD

-289 CVPEYCPYANGYFD
+289 CIPEYCPYANGYFD
-303 RVNIALKEALNNKED
+303 RVNMALKEALKHKEE

-324 NKLSYEYNIC
+324 NKLSDEYNIC
-334 PFEFSLELSNFCDV
+334 PFEFSLEISNFCDV

-365 ILEGKAKGYTILI
+365 ILEGKAKDYTILI

-410 KDRGIYN
+410 KDKGIYN
-417 SLDKVNKYLIE
+417 SLDRANKYLIE

-449 LYGILRG
+449 LYGILRS
-456 FLEKVDIYESKSN
+456 FLEKVDIYESKSS

-485 LNICGYYGEEFIS
+485 LNICGYYGEDFTT

-509 SINCLDPSRILK
+509 SLNCLDPSRILK
-521 SIMNKFKSVIIF
+521 SIMNRFKSVIIF
-533 SATLIPMD
+533 SATLLPME

-548 EKEGDYS
+548 AQEGDYS

-563 YKNKLTIVGRDV
+563 YKNKLTIVGKDV
-575 STTYSNRKK
+575 STTYSNRKR

-599 KKGNYLVFFP
+599 KRGNYLVFFP
-609 SYEYMW
+609 SYKYMW

-621 KKREFD
+621 KKREVD

-634 NHMNEEEKEE
+634 DHMNEEEKEE

-690 ICLERESIKEY
+690 ICLERENIKEY

-730 RTENDKGVVLLLDDR
+730 RTERDKGLVLLLDDR
-745 YFTNKYKNLL
+745 YFTNKYKSLL
-755 PKEWFFNIL
+755 PREWFLNIL
-764 VESEE
+764 SESEE
-769 RIKNTCRNFW
+769 GIKKTCEHFW
-779 NEVY
+779 KDT

>member
-1 MKNELIKISIRN
+1 MKDELIKISIRN
-13 LVEFVLRKGSIDS
+13 LVEFVLRRGSIDS
-26 RMKASVR
+26 RIKASVR

-41 KKIQSSYSEE
+41 KKIQSSYSEK
-51 DRSEVNLKEDI
+51 DRAEVTLKEDI
-62 DFEEFTLRV
+62 DFEDFTLRV

-76 GILEENERI
+76 GILEENEKI

-120 KEKNLDSIIVQ
+120 KEKDLESIIVQ
-131 LTYYNIEDFG
+131 LTYYNVEDFG
-141 TKFLRKVYS
+141 TKFLRQEYS

-180 DSIDSFNF
+180 DSIENFNF
-188 PFESYRKGQRE
+188 PFEVYRKGQRE
-199 LAVRVYKSI
+199 LAIRVYKAI
-208 TEGKKCFA
+208 AEGKKCFA

-230 PAVKALGVR
+230 PAVKALGA
-239 KTDKIFYITAK
+239 KETNKIFYITAK

-255 IANNSLRIMREKGLN
+255 IANNTLRIMREKGLN
-270 IRSINITAKE
+270 IRSVNITAKD

-289 CVPEYCPYANGYFD
+289 CIPEYCPYANGYFD
-303 RVNIALKEALNNKED
+303 RVNMALKEALKHKEE

-324 NKLSYEYNIC
+324 NKLSDEYNIC

-365 ILEGKAKGYTILI
+365 ILEGKAKDYTILI

-410 KDRGIYN
+410 KDKGIYN
-417 SLDKVNKYLIE
+417 SLDRANKYLIE

-449 LYGILRG
+449 LYGILRS
-456 FLEKVDIYESKSN
+456 FLEKVDIYESKSS
-469 EENSNLL
+469 EENSSLL

-485 LNICGYYGEEFIS
+485 LNICGYYGEDFTT

-509 SINCLDPSRILK
+509 SLNCLDPSRILK
-521 SIMNKFKSVIIF
+521 SIMNRFKSVIIF
-533 SATLIPMD
+533 SATLLPVE

-548 EKEGDYS
+548 AQEGDYS

-563 YKNKLTIVGRDV
+563 YKNKLTIVGKDV
-575 STTYSNRKK
+575 STTYSNRKR

-599 KKGNYLVFFP
+599 KRGNYLVFFP

-621 KKREFD
+621 KKREVD

-634 NHMNEEEKEE
+634 DHMKEEEKEE
-644 FLSLFKEGGEKTHLG
+644 FLALFKEGGEKTHLG

-678 IGVIIIGVGMPK
+678 IGVIIIG
-690 ICLERESIKEY
+690 
-701 YNSIGKN
+701 
-708 GFDYAYVYPGI
+708 
-719 IKVLQA
+719 
-725 AGRCI
+725 
-730 RTENDKGVVLLLDDR
+730 
-745 YFTNKYKNLL
+745 
-755 PKEWFFNIL
+755 
-764 VESEE
+764 
-769 RIKNTCRNFW
+769 
-779 NEVY
+779 

>member
-13 LVEFVLRKGSIDS
+13 LVEFVLRRGSIDS
-26 RMKASVR
+26 RIKASVR

-41 KKIQSSYSEE
+41 KKIQSSYSEK
-51 DRSEVNLKEDI
+51 DRAEVTLKEDI
-62 DFEEFTLRV
+62 DFEDFTLRV
-71 EGRAD
+71 
-76 GILEENERI
+76 LEENKKI

-131 LTYYNIEDFG
+131 LTYYNVEDFG
-141 TKFLRKVYS
+141 TKFLRKEYS
-150 FNELKEFFYDLIEKY
+150 FHELREFFYDLIEKY
-165 KEWILLEKKWIDFRN
+165 KEWILLEKRWIDFRN
-180 DSIDSFNF
+180 DSIENFNF
-188 PFESYRKGQRE
+188 PFKSYRKGQRE
-199 LAVRVYKSI
+199 LAIRVYKSI

-216 EAPTGTGKT
+216 EAPTGIGKT

-230 PAVKALGVR
+230 PAVKALGA
-239 KTDKIFYITAK
+239 KETQKIFYITAK

-255 IANNSLRIMREKGLN
+255 IANNTLRIMREKGLN
-270 IRSINITAKE
+270 LRSVNITAKE

-289 CVPEYCPYANGYFD
+289 CIPEYCPYANGYFD
-303 RVNIALKEALNNKED
+303 RVNIALKEALKHNEE

-324 NKLSYEYNIC
+324 NKLSEEYNIC

-365 ILEGKAKGYTILI
+365 ILEGKAKDYTILI

-410 KDRGIYN
+410 KDKGIYN
-417 SLDKVNKYLIE
+417 SLDRANKYLIE

-456 FLEKVDIYESKSN
+456 FLEKVDIYESKSS

-485 LNICGYYGEEFIS
+485 LNICGYYGEDFTT

-521 SIMNKFKSVIIF
+521 SIMNRFKSVIIF
-533 SATLIPMD
+533 SATLLPME

-548 EKEGDYS
+548 AQEGDYS

-563 YKNKLTIVGRDV
+563 YKNKLTIVGKDV
-575 STTYSNRKK
+575 STTYSNRKR
-584 TLPKIVNYIIECAKS
+584 TLPKIVNYIIECVKS
-599 KKGNYLVFFP
+599 KRGNYLVFFP

-621 KKREFD
+621 KKREVD

-634 NHMNEEEKEE
+634 DHMKEKEKEE
-644 FLSLFKEGGEKTHLG
+644 FLSLFREGGEKTHLG

-730 RTENDKGVVLLLDDR
+730 RTEKDKGVVLLLDDR
-745 YFTNKYKNLL
+745 YFTNKYKSLL
-755 PKEWFFNIL
+755 PREWFFNIL

-769 RIKNTCRNFW
+769 GIKNTCENFW
-779 NEVY
+779 KEV

>member
-13 LVEFVLRKGSIDS
+13 LVEFVLRRGSIDS
-26 RMKASVR
+26 RIKASVR

-41 KKIQSSYSEE
+41 KKIQSSYSEK
-51 DRSEVNLKEDI
+51 DRAEVTLKEDI
-62 DFEEFTLRV
+62 DFEDFTLRV

-76 GILEENERI
+76 GILEENEKT

-131 LTYYNIEDFG
+131 LTYYNVEDFG
-141 TKFLRKVYS
+141 TKFLRKEYS
-150 FNELKEFFYDLIEKY
+150 FHELREFFYNLIEKY

-180 DSIDSFNF
+180 DSIESFNF
-188 PFESYRKGQRE
+188 PFKSYRKGQRE
-199 LAVRVYKSI
+199 LAIRVYKAI

-230 PAVKALGVR
+230 PAVKALGAK
-239 KTDKIFYITAK
+239 KTHKIFYITAK

-270 IRSINITAKE
+270 LRSVNITAKE

-289 CVPEYCPYANGYFD
+289 CIPEYCPYANGYFD
-303 RVNIALKEALNNKED
+303 RVNIALKEALRHKEE

-324 NKLSYEYNIC
+324 NKLSEEYNIC

-365 ILEGKAKGYTILI
+365 ILEVKSKDYTILI

-410 KDRGIYN
+410 KDKGIYN
-417 SLDKVNKYLIE
+417 SLDKANKYLIE

-456 FLEKVDIYESKSN
+456 FLEKVDIYQSKFN
-469 EENSNLL
+469 EDNSNLL

-485 LNICGYYGEEFIS
+485 LNICGYYGEEFTT

-509 SINCLDPSRILK
+509 LINCLDPSRILK
-521 SIMNKFKSVIIF
+521 SIMNRFKSIIIF
-533 SATLIPMD
+533 SATLLPME

-548 EKEGDYS
+548 AQEGDYS

-563 YKNKLTIVGRDV
+563 YKNKLTIVGKDV
-575 STTYSNRKK
+575 STTYSNRKR
-584 TLPKIVNYIIECAKS
+584 TLPKIVNYIIECVKS
-599 KKGNYLVFFP
+599 KRGNYLVFFP

-621 KKREFD
+621 KKREVD

-634 NHMNEEEKEE
+634 DHMKEEEKEE

-730 RTENDKGVVLLLDDR
+730 RTEKDKGIVLLLDDR

-755 PKEWFFNIL
+755 PREWFLNIL

-769 RIKNTCRNFW
+769 GIKNTCENFW
-779 NEVY
+779 KEV

>member
-1 MKNELIKISIRN
+1 MKDELIKISIRN
-13 LVEFVLRKGSIDS
+13 LVEFVLRRGSIDS
-26 RMKASVR
+26 RIKASVR

-41 KKIQSSYSEE
+41 KKIQSSYSEK
-51 DRSEVNLKEDI
+51 DRAEVTLKEDI
-62 DFEEFTLRV
+62 DFKDFTLRV

-76 GILEENERI
+76 GILEENEKI

-120 KEKNLDSIIVQ
+120 KEKDLDSIIVQ
-131 LTYYNIEDFG
+131 LTYYNVEDFG
-141 TKFLRKVYS
+141 TKFLRQEYS
-150 FNELKEFFYDLIEKY
+150 FNELEEFFYDLIEKY

-180 DSIDSFNF
+180 DSIENFNF
-188 PFESYRKGQRE
+188 PFEVYRKGQRE
-199 LAVRVYKSI
+199 LAIRVYKAI
-208 TEGKKCFA
+208 AEGKKCFA
-216 EAPTGTGKT
+216 EAPTGIGKT

-230 PAVKALGVR
+230 PAVKALGA
-239 KTDKIFYITAK
+239 KETNKIFYITAK

-255 IANNSLRIMREKGLN
+255 IANNTLSIMREKGLN
-270 IRSINITAKE
+270 IRSVNITAKD
-280 KCCKMEEKK
+280 KCCKMKEKK
-289 CVPEYCPYANGYFD
+289 CIPEYCPYANGYFD
-303 RVNIALKEALNNKED
+303 RVNMALKEALKHKEE

-324 NKLSYEYNIC
+324 NKLSEEYNIC

-365 ILEGKAKGYTILI
+365 ILEGKAKDYTILI

-410 KDRGIYN
+410 KDKGIYN
-417 SLDKVNKYLIE
+417 SLDRANKYLIE

-449 LYGILRG
+449 LYGILRS
-456 FLEKVDIYESKSN
+456 FLEKVDIYESKSS
-469 EENSNLL
+469 EENSSLL

-485 LNICGYYGEEFIS
+485 LNICGYYGEDFTT

-521 SIMNKFKSVIIF
+521 SIMNRFKSVIIF
-533 SATLIPMD
+533 SATLLPME

-548 EKEGDYS
+548 AQEGDYS

-563 YKNKLTIVGRDV
+563 YKNKLTIVGKDV
-575 STTYSNRKK
+575 STTYSNRKR

-599 KKGNYLVFFP
+599 KSGNYLVFFP

-621 KKREFD
+621 KKREVD

-634 NHMNEEEKEE
+634 DHMKEEEKEE
-644 FLSLFKEGGEKTHLG
+644 FLALFKEGGEKTHLG

-730 RTENDKGVVLLLDDR
+730 RTERDKGVVLLLDDR
-745 YFTNKYKNLL
+745 YFTNKYKSLL
-755 PKEWFFNIL
+755 PREWFLNIL
-764 VESEE
+764 AESEE
-769 RIKNTCRNFW
+769 GIKKTCEHFW
-779 NEVY
+779 KDA

>member
-1 MKNELIKISIRN
+1 MKDELIKISIRN
-13 LVEFVLRKGSIDS
+13 LVEFVLRRGSIDS
-26 RMKASVR
+26 RIKASVR

-41 KKIQSSYSEE
+41 KKIQSSYSEK
-51 DRSEVNLKEDI
+51 DRAEVTLKEDI
-62 DFEEFTLRV
+62 DFEDFTLRV

-76 GILEENERI
+76 GILEENEKI

-120 KEKNLDSIIVQ
+120 KEKDLDSIIVQ
-131 LTYYNIEDFG
+131 LTYYNVEDFG
-141 TKFLRKVYS
+141 TKFLRKEYS

-180 DSIDSFNF
+180 DSIENFNF

-199 LAVRVYKSI
+199 LAIRVYKAI
-208 TEGKKCFA
+208 AEGKKCFA

-230 PAVKALGVR
+230 PAVKALGA
-239 KTDKIFYITAK
+239 KETNKIFYITAK

-255 IANNSLRIMREKGLN
+255 IANNTLRIMREKGLN
-270 IRSINITAKE
+270 IRSVNITAKD

-289 CVPEYCPYANGYFD
+289 CIPEYCPYANGYFD
-303 RVNIALKEALNNKED
+303 RVNMALKEALKHKEE

-324 NKLSYEYNIC
+324 NKLSDEYNIC

-410 KDRGIYN
+410 KDKGIYN
-417 SLDKVNKYLIE
+417 SLDRANKYLIE

-449 LYGILRG
+449 LYGILRS
-456 FLEKVDIYESKSN
+456 FLEKVDIYESKSS
-469 EENSNLL
+469 EDNSSLL

-485 LNICGYYGEEFIS
+485 LNICGYYGEDFTT

-509 SINCLDPSRILK
+509 SLNCLDPSRILK
-521 SIMNKFKSVIIF
+521 SIMNRFKSVIIF
-533 SATLIPMD
+533 SATLLPME

-548 EKEGDYS
+548 AQEGDYS

-563 YKNKLTIVGRDV
+563 YKNKLTIVGKDV
-575 STTYSNRKK
+575 STTYSNRKR

-599 KKGNYLVFFP
+599 KIGNYLVFFP

-621 KKREFD
+621 KKMEVD

-634 NHMNEEEKEE
+634 DHMKEEEKEE
-644 FLSLFKEGGEKTHLG
+644 FLALFKEGGEKTHLG

-730 RTENDKGVVLLLDDR
+730 RTERDKGVVLLLDDR
-745 YFTNKYKNLL
+745 YFTNKYKSLL
-755 PKEWFFNIL
+755 PREWFLNIL
-764 VESEE
+764 SESEE
-769 RIKNTCRNFW
+769 GIKKTCEHFW
-779 NEVY
+779 KDA

>member
-13 LVEFVLRKGSIDS
+13 LVEFVLRRGSIDS
-26 RMKASVR
+26 RIKASVR

-41 KKIQSSYSEE
+41 KKIQSSYSEK
-51 DRSEVNLKEDI
+51 DRAEVTLKEDI
-62 DFEEFTLRV
+62 DFEDFTLRV

-76 GILEENERI
+76 GILEENKKI

-131 LTYYNIEDFG
+131 LTYYNVEDFG
-141 TKFLRKVYS
+141 TKFLRKEYS
-150 FNELKEFFYDLIEKY
+150 FHELREFFYDLIEKY

-180 DSIDSFNF
+180 DSIESFNF
-188 PFESYRKGQRE
+188 PFKSYRKGQRE
-199 LAVRVYKSI
+199 LAIRVYKAI

-216 EAPTGTGKT
+216 EAPTGIGKT

-230 PAVKALGVR
+230 PAVKALGAK
-239 KTDKIFYITAK
+239 KTHKIFYITAK

-270 IRSINITAKE
+270 LRSVNITAKE

-289 CVPEYCPYANGYFD
+289 CIPEYCPYANGYFD
-303 RVNIALKEALNNKED
+303 RVNIALKEALKHKEE

-324 NKLSYEYNIC
+324 NKLSEEYNIC

-365 ILEGKAKGYTILI
+365 ILEVKSKDYTILI

-410 KDRGIYN
+410 KDKGIYN
-417 SLDKVNKYLIE
+417 SLDKANKYLIE

-456 FLEKVDIYESKSN
+456 FLEKVDIYQSKFN
-469 EENSNLL
+469 EDNSNLL

-485 LNICGYYGEEFIS
+485 LNICGYYGEEFTT

-509 SINCLDPSRILK
+509 LINCLDPSRILK

-533 SATLIPMD
+533 SATLLPME

-548 EKEGDYS
+548 AQEGDYS

-563 YKNKLTIVGRDV
+563 YKNKLTIVGKDV
-575 STTYSNRKK
+575 STTYSNRKR
-584 TLPKIVNYIIECAKS
+584 TLPKIVNYIIECVKS
-599 KKGNYLVFFP
+599 KRGNYLVFFP

-621 KKREFD
+621 KKREVD

-634 NHMNEEEKEE
+634 DHMKEEEKEE

-730 RTENDKGVVLLLDDR
+730 RTEKDKGIVLLLDDR

-755 PKEWFFNIL
+755 PREWFLNIL

-769 RIKNTCRNFW
+769 GIKNTCENFW
-779 NEVY
+779 KEV

>member
-1 MKNELIKISIRN
+1 
-13 LVEFVLRKGSIDS
+13 
-26 RMKASVR
+26 
-33 ALEGIKGH
+33 
-41 KKIQSSYSEE
+41 
-51 DRSEVNLKEDI
+51 
-62 DFEEFTLRV
+62 
-71 EGRAD
+71 
-76 GILEENERI
+76 
-85 IIDEIKTTT
+85 
-94 KNVMD
+94 
-99 IDYDFNELHWA
+99 A

-131 LTYYNIEDFG
+131 LTYYNVEDFG
-141 TKFLRKVYS
+141 TKFLRKEYS
-150 FNELKEFFYDLIEKY
+150 FHELREFFYDLIEKY
-165 KEWILLEKKWIDFRN
+165 KEWILLEKIWIDFRN
-180 DSIDSFNF
+180 DSIENFNF

-199 LAVRVYKSI
+199 LAIRVYKAI

-216 EAPTGTGKT
+216 EAPTGIGKT

-230 PAVKALGVR
+230 PAVKALGA
-239 KTDKIFYITAK
+239 KETQKIFYITAK

-255 IANNSLRIMREKGLN
+255 IANNTLRIMREKGLN
-270 IRSINITAKE
+270 LRSVNITAKE

-289 CVPEYCPYANGYFD
+289 CIPEYCPYANGYFD
-303 RVNIALKEALNNKED
+303 RVNIALKEALKHKEE

-324 NKLSYEYNIC
+324 NELSEEYNIC

-365 ILEGKAKGYTILI
+365 ILEGKAKDYIILI

-391 YSSKIFKDD
+391 YSSKLFKDD

-410 KDRGIYN
+410 KDKGIYN
-417 SLDKVNKYLIE
+417 SLDRANKYLIE

-456 FLEKVDIYESKSN
+456 FLEKVDIYESKSS

-485 LNICGYYGEEFIS
+485 LNICGYYGEDFTT

-509 SINCLDPSRILK
+509 LINCLDPSRILK
-521 SIMNKFKSVIIF
+521 SIMNRFKSVIIF
-533 SATLIPMD
+533 SATLLPME

-548 EKEGDYS
+548 AQEGDYS

-563 YKNKLTIVGRDV
+563 YKNKLTIVGKDV

-584 TLPKIVNYIIECAKS
+584 TLPKIVNYIIECVKS
-599 KKGNYLVFFP
+599 KRGNYLVFFP

-621 KKREFD
+621 KKREVD

-634 NHMNEEEKEE
+634 DHMKEKEKEE

-730 RTENDKGVVLLLDDR
+730 RTEKDKGVVLLLDDR
-745 YFTNKYKNLL
+745 YFTNKYKRLL
-755 PKEWFFNIL
+755 PREWFLNIL

-769 RIKNTCRNFW
+769 GIKNTCKNFW
-779 NEVY
+779 KEV

>member
-1 MKNELIKISIRN
+1 MKDELIKISIRN
-13 LVEFVLRKGSIDS
+13 LVEFVLRRGSIDS
-26 RMKASVR
+26 RIKASVR

-41 KKIQSSYSEE
+41 KKIQSSYSEK
-51 DRSEVNLKEDI
+51 DRAEVTLKEDI
-62 DFEEFTLRV
+62 DFEDFTLRV

-76 GILEENERI
+76 GILEENEKI

-94 KNVMD
+94 KNVID

-120 KEKNLDSIIVQ
+120 KEKDLESIIVQ
-131 LTYYNIEDFG
+131 LTYYNVEDFG
-141 TKFLRKVYS
+141 TKFLRKEYS

-180 DSIDSFNF
+180 DSIENFNF
-188 PFESYRKGQRE
+188 PFEVYRKGQRE
-199 LAVRVYKSI
+199 LAIRVYKAI
-208 TEGKKCFA
+208 AEGKKCFA

-230 PAVKALGVR
+230 PAVKALGV
-239 KTDKIFYITAK
+239 KETNKIFYITAK

-255 IANNSLRIMREKGLN
+255 IANNTLSIMREKGLN
-270 IRSINITAKE
+270 IRSVNITAKD

-289 CVPEYCPYANGYFD
+289 CIPEYCPYANGYFD
-303 RVNIALKEALNNKED
+303 RVNMALKEALKHKEE
-318 YDLEYI
+318 YNLEYI
-324 NKLSYEYNIC
+324 NKLSDEYNIC

-365 ILEGKAKGYTILI
+365 ILEGKAKDYTILI

-410 KDRGIYN
+410 KDKGIYN
-417 SLDKVNKYLIE
+417 SLDRANKYLIE
-428 KRKVLENLE
+428 KRKALENLE

-449 LYGILRG
+449 LYGILRS
-456 FLEKVDIYESKSN
+456 FLEKVDIYESKSS
-469 EENSNLL
+469 EENSSLL

-485 LNICGYYGEEFIS
+485 LNICGYYGEDFTT

-521 SIMNKFKSVIIF
+521 SIMNRFKSVIIF
-533 SATLIPMD
+533 SATLLPME

-548 EKEGDYS
+548 AQEGDYS

-563 YKNKLTIVGRDV
+563 YKNKLTVVGKNV
-575 STTYSNRKK
+575 STTYSNRKR

-599 KKGNYLVFFP
+599 KRGNYLVFFP

-621 KKREFD
+621 KKREVD

-634 NHMNEEEKEE
+634 DHMKEEEKEE

-730 RTENDKGVVLLLDDR
+730 RTERDKGVVLLLDDR
-745 YFTNKYKNLL
+745 YFTNKYKSLL
-755 PKEWFFNIL
+755 PREWFLNIL
-764 VESEE
+764 VESEKG
-769 RIKNTCRNFW
+769 IKKTCEHFW
-779 NEVY
+779 KDA

>member
-1 MKNELIKISIRN
+1 
-13 LVEFVLRKGSIDS
+13 
-26 RMKASVR
+26 
-33 ALEGIKGH
+33 
-41 KKIQSSYSEE
+41 
-51 DRSEVNLKEDI
+51 
-62 DFEEFTLRV
+62 
-71 EGRAD
+71 
-76 GILEENERI
+76 
-85 IIDEIKTTT
+85 
-94 KNVMD
+94 
-99 IDYDFNELHWA
+99 
-110 QAKVYAYIYS
+110 
-120 KEKNLDSIIVQ
+120 
-131 LTYYNIEDFG
+131 
-141 TKFLRKVYS
+141 
-150 FNELKEFFYDLIEKY
+150 
-165 KEWILLEKKWIDFRN
+165 
-180 DSIDSFNF
+180 
-188 PFESYRKGQRE
+188 
-199 LAVRVYKSI
+199 
-208 TEGKKCFA
+208 
-216 EAPTGTGKT
+216 
-225 MSTLF
+225 
-230 PAVKALGVR
+230 
-239 KTDKIFYITAK
+239 
-250 TTTRE
+250 
-255 IANNSLRIMREKGLN
+255 
-270 IRSINITAKE
+270 
-280 KCCKMEEKK
+280 MEEKK
-289 CVPEYCPYANGYFD
+289 CIPEYCPYANGYFD
-303 RVNIALKEALNNKED
+303 RVNMALKEALKHNEEYN
-318 YDLEYI
+318 LEYI
-324 NKLSYEYNIC
+324 NKLSDEYNIC

-365 ILEGKAKGYTILI
+365 ILEGKAKDYTILI

-410 KDRGIYN
+410 KDKGIYN
-417 SLDKVNKYLIE
+417 SLDRANKYLIE

-449 LYGILRG
+449 LYGILRS
-456 FLEKVDIYESKSN
+456 FLEKVDIYESKSSK
-469 EENSNLL
+469 ENSSLL

-485 LNICGYYGEEFIS
+485 LNICGYYGEDFTT

-509 SINCLDPSRILK
+509 SLNCLDPSRILK
-521 SIMNKFKSVIIF
+521 SIMNRFKSVIIF
-533 SATLIPMD
+533 SATLLPME

-548 EKEGDYS
+548 AQEGDYS

-563 YKNKLTIVGRDV
+563 YKNKLTIVGKDV
-575 STTYSNRKK
+575 STTYSNRKR

-599 KKGNYLVFFP
+599 KRGNYLVFFP

-621 KKREFD
+621 KKREVD

-634 NHMNEEEKEE
+634 EHMKEEEKEE
-644 FLSLFKEGGEKTHLG
+644 FLALFKEGGEKTHLG

-730 RTENDKGVVLLLDDR
+730 RTEKDKGVVLLLDDR
-745 YFTNKYKNLL
+745 YFTNKYKSLL
-755 PKEWFFNIL
+755 PREWFLNIL
-764 VESEE
+764 AESEE
-769 RIKNTCRNFW
+769 GIKKTCEHFW
-779 NEVY
+779 KDA

>member
-1 MKNELIKISIRN
+1 
-13 LVEFVLRKGSIDS
+13 
-26 RMKASVR
+26 
-33 ALEGIKGH
+33 
-41 KKIQSSYSEE
+41 
-51 DRSEVNLKEDI
+51 
-62 DFEEFTLRV
+62 
-71 EGRAD
+71 
-76 GILEENERI
+76 
-85 IIDEIKTTT
+85 
-94 KNVMD
+94 MD

-131 LTYYNIEDFG
+131 LTYYNVKDFG
-141 TKFLRKVYS
+141 TKFLRKEYS

-165 KEWILLEKKWIDFRN
+165 KEWILLEKIWIDFRN
-180 DSIDSFNF
+180 DSIESFNF
-188 PFESYRKGQRE
+188 PFESYRRGQRE
-199 LAVRVYKSI
+199 LAIRVYKAI

-216 EAPTGTGKT
+216 EAPTGIGKT

-230 PAVKALGVR
+230 PAVKALGAK
-239 KTDKIFYITAK
+239 KTHKIFYITAK

-255 IANNSLRIMREKGLN
+255 IANNTLRIMREKGLN
-270 IRSINITAKE
+270 LRSVNITAKE

-289 CVPEYCPYANGYFD
+289 CIPEYCPYANGYFD
-303 RVNIALKEALNNKED
+303 RVNIALKEALKHKEE

-324 NKLSYEYNIC
+324 NELSEECNIC

-365 ILEGKAKGYTILI
+365 ILEGKAKDYTILI

-410 KDRGIYN
+410 KDKGIYN
-417 SLDKVNKYLIE
+417 SLDRANKYLIE

-456 FLEKVDIYESKSN
+456 FLEKVDIYESKSS

-485 LNICGYYGEEFIS
+485 LNICGYYGEDFTT

-509 SINCLDPSRILK
+509 LINCLDPSRILK
-521 SIMNKFKSVIIF
+521 SIMNRFKSVIIF
-533 SATLIPMD
+533 SATLLPME

-548 EKEGDYS
+548 AQEGDYS

-563 YKNKLTIVGRDV
+563 YKNKLTIVGKDV

-584 TLPKIVNYIIECAKS
+584 TLPKIVNYIIECVKS
-599 KKGNYLVFFP
+599 KRGNYLVFFP

-621 KKREFD
+621 KKREVD

-634 NHMNEEEKEE
+634 DHMKEEEKEE

-730 RTENDKGVVLLLDDR
+730 RTEKDKGVVLLLDDR
-745 YFTNKYKNLL
+745 YFTNKYKRLL
-755 PKEWFFNIL
+755 PREWFLNIL

-769 RIKNTCRNFW
+769 GIKNTCKNFW
-779 NEVY
+779 KEV

>member
-13 LVEFVLRKGSIDS
+13 LVEFVLRRGSIDS
-26 RMKASVR
+26 RIKASVR

-41 KKIQSSYSEE
+41 KKIQSSYSEK
-51 DRSEVNLKEDI
+51 DRAEVTLKEDI
-62 DFEEFTLRV
+62 DFEDFTLRV

-76 GILEENERI
+76 GILEENKKI

-131 LTYYNIEDFG
+131 LTYYNVEDFG
-141 TKFLRKVYS
+141 TKFLRKEYS
-150 FNELKEFFYDLIEKY
+150 FHELREFFYDLIEKY

-180 DSIDSFNF
+180 DSIESFNF
-188 PFESYRKGQRE
+188 PFKSYRKGQRE
-199 LAVRVYKSI
+199 LAIRVYKAI

-225 MSTLF
+225 MSILF
-230 PAVKALGVR
+230 PAVKALGA
-239 KTDKIFYITAK
+239 KETNKIFYITAK

-255 IANNSLRIMREKGLN
+255 IANNTLRIMREKGLN
-270 IRSINITAKE
+270 LRSVNITAKE

-289 CVPEYCPYANGYFD
+289 CIPEYCPYANGYFD
-303 RVNIALKEALNNKED
+303 RVNIALKEALKHKEE

-324 NKLSYEYNIC
+324 NKLSEEYNIC

-365 ILEGKAKGYTILI
+365 ILEGKAKDYTILI
-378 DEAHNL
+378 DESHNL

-410 KDRGIYN
+410 KDKGIYN
-417 SLDKVNKYLIE
+417 SLDRANKYLIE

-456 FLEKVDIYESKSN
+456 FLEKVDIYESKSS

-485 LNICGYYGEEFIS
+485 LNICSYYGEDFTT
-498 LYKLDGNNLEL
+498 LYKSDGNNLEL

-521 SIMNKFKSVIIF
+521 SIMNRFKSVIIF
-533 SATLIPMD
+533 SATLLPME

-548 EKEGDYS
+548 AQEGDYS

-563 YKNKLTIVGRDV
+563 YKNKLTIVGKDV
-575 STTYSNRKK
+575 STTR
-584 TLPKIVNYIIECAKS
+584 
-599 KKGNYLVFFP
+599 
-609 SYEYMW
+609 
-615 MVHEEI
+615 
-621 KKREFD
+621 
-627 FSLVAQG
+627 
-634 NHMNEEEKEE
+634 
-644 FLSLFKEGGEKTHLG
+644 
-659 LAVLG
+659 
-664 GHFSEG
+664 
-670 IDLTLDKL
+670 
-678 IGVIIIGVGMPK
+678 
-690 ICLERESIKEY
+690 
-701 YNSIGKN
+701 
-708 GFDYAYVYPGI
+708 
-719 IKVLQA
+719 
-725 AGRCI
+725 
-730 RTENDKGVVLLLDDR
+730 
-745 YFTNKYKNLL
+745 
-755 PKEWFFNIL
+755 
-764 VESEE
+764 SEE
-769 RIKNTCRNFW
+769 QH
-779 NEVY
+779 V